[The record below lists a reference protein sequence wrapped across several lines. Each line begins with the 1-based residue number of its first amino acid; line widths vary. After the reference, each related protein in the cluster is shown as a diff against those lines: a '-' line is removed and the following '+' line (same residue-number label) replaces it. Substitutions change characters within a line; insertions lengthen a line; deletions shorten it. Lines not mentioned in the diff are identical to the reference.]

1 MVYSFVSTCVIG
13 FVIAGII
20 SAVAILTDKTP
31 ESTYDLL
38 AGKTTVWE
46 DWFHE

>member
-1 MVYSFVSTCVIG
+1 MIYSFVSTCIVT

-31 ESTYDLL
+31 ESAYDLL
-38 AGKTTVWE
+38 AGKTTALE